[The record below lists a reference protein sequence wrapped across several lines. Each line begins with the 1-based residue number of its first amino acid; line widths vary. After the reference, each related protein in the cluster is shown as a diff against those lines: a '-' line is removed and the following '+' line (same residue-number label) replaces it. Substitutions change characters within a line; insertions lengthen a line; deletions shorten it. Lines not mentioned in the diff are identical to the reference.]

1 MKINSRVVTNFSSTR
16 RGKKKVKLRDK
27 VLLFDVFFHFPVV
40 LFQSSRGS
48 NP

>member
-1 MKINSRVVTNFSSTR
+1 MKINSRVVTNFSSK
-16 RGKKKVKLRDK
+16 RGKKKVKLGDK